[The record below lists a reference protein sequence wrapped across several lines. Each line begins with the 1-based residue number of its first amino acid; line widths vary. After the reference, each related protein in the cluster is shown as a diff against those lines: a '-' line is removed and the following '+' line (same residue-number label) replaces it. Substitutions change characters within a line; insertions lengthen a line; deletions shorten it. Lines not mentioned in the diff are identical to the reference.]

1 MIWFD
6 WRVRYVGNKS
16 FVQDVRKCKSIK
28 KKNGCG
34 EKWCTH
40 IPSKCNF
47 VSQIVVLKIAG
58 SSRGEKVCLWP
69 LCYWVKI
76 RKSWI
81 HFCLCQF
88 WKHASPTFR
97 SSPTVC
103 PSTFWSTPTACHLP
117 TFRSIL
123 RHCIVYIYYRSDKWR
138 QFVWIYLNAWYQW
151 WFTSS
156 LLYPWV
162 DITE

>member
-1 MIWFD
+1 M
-6 WRVRYVGNKS
+6 
-16 FVQDVRKCKSIK
+16 DVEK
-28 KKNGCG
+28 KDV
-34 EKWCTH
+34 H
-40 IPSKCNF
+40 IFHRNVIF
-47 VSQIVVLKIAG
+47 FSQIVVLKIAG
-58 SSRGEKVCLWP
+58 SSRGEKLCLWS

-97 SSPTVC
+97 SSPKVC
-103 PSTFWSTPTACHLP
+103 PFTFWSTPTACHLP

-156 LLYPWV
+156 LLYAWV
-162 DITE
+162 DIAE